1 MVGARC
7 ACPIS
12 GAKHRAP
19 TIETI
24 KFGGEKSLASGGKA
38 GREDG
43 KMKKVFF
50 WFSFLL
56 IGGALLGAADLG
68 AQAVR
73 GVTDTEILVGQTG
86 PQTGP
91 AALWGAVA
99 RGTGLYFK
107 GINDEGGIHGRKIKY
122 FLRDD
127 GYQPAKTK
135 AIGKE
140 FVEQIGVFSVVGGV
154 GVGPGMSVRDYYSE
168 NKVLMVSMG
177 CSGVT
182 NWIIPL
188 QRYIFPIYP
197 LYIHEGYALTG
208 YFDKH
213 LKLKKIAMFYQNDD
227 YGKQGLEG
235 VEHYLKENNLQL
247 VASVPAEVTE
257 RDLSSHALKLK
268 ASGAEAVI
276 MWAMPAHGAL
286 LLGESAKIGFKPQWG
301 TSSTLSDGV
310 AMMQV
315 TKGLWAG
322 MIHSNFAETPDSSN
336 PLMVKYRAWHQKYE
350 PKERWST
357 FYFAGMAFAEPF
369 VEGLRLA
376 GRNLNPETFVTAMET
391 LKDWQATGP
400 PITFTP
406 TDHQGGKHVFF
417 GQVNPDGSI
426 KRLTD
431 WFRITK

>member
-1 MVGARC
+1 MR
-7 ACPIS
+7 
-12 GAKHRAP
+12 
-19 TIETI
+19 
-24 KFGGEKSLASGGKA
+24 GKA
-38 GREDG
+38 
-43 KMKKVFF
+43 VLFI
-50 WFSFLL
+50 
-56 IGGALLGAADLG
+56 IGLVLAFMVLVPGAH

-73 GVTDTEILVGQTG
+73 GVTDTEVIVGQTG

-122 FLRDD
+122 VLRDD

-140 FVEQIGVFSVVGGV
+140 FVEQIGIFSVVGCV

-182 NWIIPL
+182 NWIKPF
-188 QRYIFPIYP
+188 QKYIFPIYP
-197 LYIHEGYALTG
+197 LYVDEAFALTR
-208 YFDKH
+208 YFH
-213 LKLKKIAMFYQNDD
+213 ETMKLTKIAMFYQNDD

-235 VEHYLKENNLQL
+235 VEHYVKAKGLQM
-247 VASVPAEVTE
+247 VATVSAEVTD

-268 ASGAEAVI
+268 NSGAQAVI
-276 MWAMPAHGAL
+276 MWAMPVHGAL
-286 LLGESAKIGFKPQWG
+286 LLGECAKIQYKPKWG

-310 AMMQV
+310 AMLSIS
-315 TKGLWAG
+315 KGLWAG
-322 MIHSNFAETPDSSN
+322 MISSNFGELPESN
-336 PLMVKYRAWHQKYE
+336 HPLMVKYRAWHQKYE

-357 FYFAGMAFAEPF
+357 FYIAGMLFAEPF
-369 VEGLRLA
+369 VEGLRRA

-391 LKDWQATGP
+391 IREWKGSGL

-406 TDHQGGKHVFF
+406 TDHQGGKHVVFQ
-417 GQVNPDGSI
+417 QVQKDGNI
-426 KRLTD
+426 KNITD

>member
-1 MVGARC
+1 MKTRAAIFFGLLFLTVL
-7 ACPIS
+7 IFS
-12 GAKHRAP
+12 G
-19 TIETI
+19 ET
-24 KFGGEKSLASGGKA
+24 A
-38 GREDG
+38 
-43 KMKKVFF
+43 
-50 WFSFLL
+50 
-56 IGGALLGAADLG
+56 

-99 RGTGLYFK
+99 RGSGLYFK

-140 FVEQIGVFSVVGGV
+140 FVEQIGIFATVGGV
-154 GVGPGMSVRDYYSE
+154 GVGPGMSVRDFYSE
-168 NKVLMVSMG
+168 SKVVMVSMG

-182 NWIIPL
+182 NWIKPFQNFVL
-188 QRYIFPIYP
+188 PIYP
-197 LYIHEGYALTG
+197 LYLDEAFALTR
-208 YFDKH
+208 YFH
-213 LKLKKIAMFYQNDD
+213 ENMKLTKIAMFYQNDD

-235 VEHYLKENNLQL
+235 VEHYVKAKGLQM
-247 VASVPAEVTE
+247 VATVSAEVTD

-268 ASGAEAVI
+268 DSGAQAVI

-286 LLGESAKIGFKPQWG
+286 LLGECAKVGYKPQWG

-310 AMMQV
+310 AMMQIS
-315 TKGLWAG
+315 KGLWEG
-322 MIHSNFAETPDSSN
+322 MIHSNFGETPDSN
-336 PLMVKYRAWHQKYE
+336 HPLMVKYRAWHQKYE

-357 FYFAGMAFAEPF
+357 FYTAGILFAEPF
-369 VEGLRLA
+369 VEGLRRA
-376 GRNLNPETFVTAMET
+376 GKNLTPDNLVKAMET
-391 LKDWQATGP
+391 MKDWQGIGC

-417 GQVNPDGSI
+417 GQVQKDGNI
-426 KRLTD
+426 KKLTD
-431 WFRITK
+431 WMRITY

>member
-1 MVGARC
+1 
-7 ACPIS
+7 
-12 GAKHRAP
+12 
-19 TIETI
+19 
-24 KFGGEKSLASGGKA
+24 
-38 GREDG
+38 
-43 KMKKVFF
+43 MKRVFF

-56 IGGALLGAADLG
+56 LGGSLVLAADLG

-107 GINDEGGIHGRKIKY
+107 GINDEGGVHGRKIKY

-127 GYQPAKTK
+127 SYQPAKTK

-140 FVEQIGVFSVVGGV
+140 FVEQIGVFAVVGGV

-168 NKVLMVSMG
+168 NKVIMVSMG
-177 CSGVT
+177 CTGAT

-188 QRYIFPIYP
+188 QKYIFPIYP

-213 LKLKKIAMFYQNDD
+213 LKFKKIAMFYQNDD

-235 VEHYLKENNLQL
+235 VEHYIKENKLQL

-322 MIHSNFAETPDSSN
+322 MIHSNFAEVPESTH

-357 FYFAGMAFAEPF
+357 FYYAGMAFAEPF
-369 VEGLRLA
+369 VEGLRRT
-376 GRNLNPETFVTAMET
+376 GRNLNPDAFVTAMET
-391 LKDWQATGP
+391 LRDWQETGP

-431 WFRITK
+431 WMRITK

>member
-1 MVGARC
+1 MKTRAAIVFGLLFLTVL
-7 ACPIS
+7 IFS
-12 GAKHRAP
+12 G
-19 TIETI
+19 ET
-24 KFGGEKSLASGGKA
+24 A
-38 GREDG
+38 
-43 KMKKVFF
+43 
-50 WFSFLL
+50 
-56 IGGALLGAADLG
+56 

-140 FVEQIGVFSVVGGV
+140 FVEQLGIFATVGGV
-154 GVGPGMSVRDYYSE
+154 GVGPGMSVRDFYSE
-168 NKVLMVSMG
+168 NKVIMVSMG

-182 NWIIPL
+182 NWIQPF
-188 QRYIFPIYP
+188 QKYIFPIYP
-197 LYIHEGYALTG
+197 LYIDEAFALTR
-208 YFDKH
+208 YFH
-213 LKLKKIAMFYQNDD
+213 EKLNLTKIAMFYQNDD
-227 YGKQGLEG
+227 YGKQGMDG
-235 VEHYLKENNLQL
+235 VERYVKAKNLQL
-247 VASVPAEVTE
+247 VTTISAEVTD

-268 ASGAEAVI
+268 DSGAQAVI

-286 LLGESAKIGFKPQWG
+286 LLGECAKIGYKPQWG

-310 AMMQV
+310 AMMQIS
-315 TKGLWAG
+315 KGLWEG
-322 MIHSNFAETPDSSN
+322 MLHSNFGEPPDSNS

-357 FYFAGMAFAEPF
+357 FYIAGIVFAEPF
-369 VEGLRLA
+369 VEGLKRT
-376 GRNLNPETFVTAMET
+376 GKNLTPDNFVKAMET
-391 LKDWQATGP
+391 MKDWQWIGP
-400 PITFTP
+400 PTTFTP

-417 GQVNPDGSI
+417 GQVQKDGNI
-426 KRLTD
+426 KTLTD
-431 WFRITK
+431 WMKITY